1 MIIRTNRIRI
11 TTFGE
16 ARSRSASKENSSAAI
31 AEWTVD
37 YIGVTSDPTKARHTS
52 EDFSRFVVEHTLY
65 DDVEL
70 EHDMNN
76 SFDVMSHL
84 NPVVA

>member
-1 MIIRTNRIRI
+1 MLMQLFPNRIRIHVIIHTNRIRI

-16 ARSRSASKENSSAAI
+16 ARSRSASKENSSASI

-65 DDVEL
+65 DDV
-70 EHDMNN
+70 
-76 SFDVMSHL
+76 
-84 NPVVA
+84 AWQIRA